1 MTAYQDELKRSL
13 PKLGCEGVFD
23 YEYDTLSIQYNGYV
37 LGFQNSNGNLN
48 YSRDLLN
55 TDCNKKLDEVI
66 EKLKNIRE
74 YVTKYLHAPELPFD
88 GVKEYRLIAEYGDTV
103 LAATRTGNQGFMF
116 CTWTQNKKHNFVT
129 HGDYSQNYEYA
140 KESFV
145 KRSGLLNEHK
155 IFTQDEAKDLYK
167 SVSYAMENC
176 ETLTYKDEQNL
187 KSLLEKLTWGYPELE
202 ENPPSFSDG
211 YQETANMRPNMI

>member
-66 EKLKNIRE
+66 EKLQNIRE
-74 YVTKYLHAPELPFD
+74 YVTK
-88 GVKEYRLIAEYGDTV
+88 
-103 LAATRTGNQGFMF
+103 
-116 CTWTQNKKHNFVT
+116 
-129 HGDYSQNYEYA
+129 
-140 KESFV
+140 
-145 KRSGLLNEHK
+145 
-155 IFTQDEAKDLYK
+155 
-167 SVSYAMENC
+167 
-176 ETLTYKDEQNL
+176 
-187 KSLLEKLTWGYPELE
+187 
-202 ENPPSFSDG
+202 
-211 YQETANMRPNMI
+211 